1 MTRCANR
8 NFAILTPFLVT
19 KNCLYDI
26 VQAEKHML
34 LWKKSNVP
42 YGSATLKGCTAP
54 ADLCTSK
61 YVDGAGIEPTS
72 LHYAH
77 SVMFHPRILPAQIKK
92 DVLFSRTI
100 TSYHDTTLNK
110 DTTSITG

>member
-1 MTRCANR
+1 
-8 NFAILTPFLVT
+8 
-19 KNCLYDI
+19 
-26 VQAEKHML
+26 ML

-72 LHYAH
+72 LHCAH

>member
-1 MTRCANR
+1 MCKQKLRHFNA
-8 NFAILTPFLVT
+8 FFVT
-19 KNCLYDI
+19 KKLPVRYCTGRKAY
-26 VQAEKHML
+26 VT
-34 LWKKSNVP
+34 KKSNVP

-72 LHYAH
+72 LHCAH

-110 DTTSITG
+110 DTASITG

>member
-1 MTRCANR
+1 
-8 NFAILTPFLVT
+8 
-19 KNCLYDI
+19 
-26 VQAEKHML
+26 ML

-72 LHYAH
+72 LHCAH
-77 SVMFHPRILPAQIKK
+77 SVMFHPRILPVQIKK
-92 DVLFSRTI
+92 MYYSHEPLHLI
-100 TSYHDTTLNK
+100 MIQH
-110 DTTSITG
+110 

>member
-1 MTRCANR
+1 MCKQKLRHFNAFFSNKKLPVRYCTGRKAY
-8 NFAILTPFLVT
+8 VS
-19 KNCLYDI
+19 
-26 VQAEKHML
+26 M
-34 LWKKSNVP
+34 KKSNVP

-72 LHYAH
+72 LHCAH

-92 DVLFSRTI
+92 MYYSHEPLHLI
-100 TSYHDTTLNK
+100 MIQH
-110 DTTSITG
+110 